1 MSQILVIGGTGFIGS
16 HVVAR
21 LVQAGHSVRVP
32 TRLLT
37 RAKQLLLLPT
47 VEVLEANVHDDRTL
61 DQLVAGCDTV
71 VNLAGVLHSRPADP
85 VGYSYGPDFARAHVE
100 LPRRITDAC
109 YKAGIRRLV
118 HISAL
123 GAKSDAPSEY
133 LRSKAAG
140 EEVLIAARA
149 RIDATVLRPSVVFGP
164 DDVFLNLFSRLQCVL
179 PVMLVASPEAKFQP
193 VHVADVAECVA
204 RCLVE
209 HDSIHH
215 SYDLCGPKVYTLRE
229 LVRFA
234 GAASGH
240 RRPVFGLPDGLAYL
254 QAWFMEWLPVKL
266 MSRDNLRSMQVPST
280 CDCEF
285 PFGIHPLSLEST
297 APAWLAGTG
306 RRGQQYNEYRGRA
319 GR

>member
-1 MSQILVIGGTGFIGS
+1 MSQILVIGGSGFIGG

-21 LVQAGHSVRVP
+21 LVHAGHDVRVP
-32 TRLLT
+32 TRLKR

-47 VEVLEANVHDDRTL
+47 VEVLEADIHNDRAL
-61 DQLVAGCDTV
+61 DQLVAGCDAV
-71 VNLAGVLHSRPADP
+71 VNLVGVLHSRSGHP
-85 VGYSYGPDFARAHVE
+85 YGPDFARAHVE

-109 YKAGIRRLV
+109 DKAGIRRLV
-118 HISAL
+118 HVSAL

-140 EEVLIAARA
+140 EEVLTAARA

-164 DDVFLNLFSRLQCVL
+164 DDAFLNIFSRLQWIL
-179 PVMLVASPEAKFQP
+179 PFMPLACPGAKFQP
-193 VHVADVAECVA
+193 VHVADVAACVA
-204 RCLVE
+204 RCLE
-209 HDSIHH
+209 EPDSINH

-234 GAASGH
+234 GDAIGH
-240 RRPVFGLPDGLAYL
+240 RRPVIGLPDGLAYL
-254 QAWFMEWLPVKL
+254 QAWAMEWLPVKL
-266 MSRDNLRSMQVPST
+266 ISRDNLRSMQVPST

-285 PFGIHPLSLEST
+285 PFGIHPVSLEAS
-297 APAWLAGTG
+297 APAWLGNKG
-306 RRGQQYNEYRGRA
+306 RSTQYNEYRGRA

>member
-1 MSQILVIGGTGFIGS
+1 MSQILVIGGSGFVGS

-21 LVQAGHSVRVP
+21 LVQAGHTVRVA
-32 TRLLT
+32 TRRRE
-37 RAKQLLLLPT
+37 RARQLFLLPT
-47 VEVLEANVHDDRTL
+47 VDVLQADVHDDRAL
-61 DQLVAGCDTV
+61 DQLVAGCDAV
-71 VNLAGVLHSRPADP
+71 VNLAGILHSRPGDP
-85 VGYSYGPDFARAHVE
+85 YGADFARVHVE

-109 YKAGIRRLV
+109 HKAGIRRLV
-118 HISAL
+118 HVSAL

-140 EEVLIAARA
+140 EEVLIAART

-164 DDVFLNLFSRLQCVL
+164 EDNFLNLFSRLQCVL
-179 PVMLVASPEAKFQP
+179 PVMLLACPEAKFQP
-193 VHVADVAECVA
+193 VHVTDVAECVA

-209 HDSIHH
+209 RDSIHR
-215 SYDLCGPKVYTLRE
+215 SYDLCGPKVYTLAE

-240 RRPVFGLPDGLAYL
+240 RRQVIGLPDSLAYL

-266 MSRDNLRSMQVPST
+266 LSRDNLRSMQVPST

-285 PFGIHPLSLEST
+285 PFGIHPVSLEST
-297 APAWLAGTG
+297 APAWLAGKGPRT
-306 RRGQQYNEYRGRA
+306 QYHEYRGRA

>member
-1 MSQILVIGGTGFIGS
+1 MSQILLIGGSGFIGS
-16 HVVAR
+16 HVAAR

-32 TRLLT
+32 TRLRS
-37 RAKQLLLLPT
+37 RARHLLLLPT
-47 VEVLEANVHDDRTL
+47 LEVLQANVHDDRTL
-61 DQLVAGCDTV
+61 DQLVAGCDAV
-71 VNLAGVLHSRPADP
+71 VNLAGILHSRGGDP
-85 VGYSYGPDFARAHVE
+85 YGPDFARAHVE

-118 HISAL
+118 HVSAL

-140 EEVLIAARA
+140 EQVLSAARK

-164 DDVFLNLFSRLQCVL
+164 EDSFLNLFSSLQRVL
-179 PVMLVASPEAKFQP
+179 PVMLLACPEAKFQP

-204 RCLVE
+204 RCLAGQDCVN
-209 HDSIHH
+209 H

-240 RRPVFGLPDGLAYL
+240 PRPVIGLPDSLATL
-254 QAWFMEWLPVKL
+254 QAWSMEWLPVKL
-266 MSRDNLRSMQVPST
+266 LSRDNLRSMQVPST

-285 PFGIHPLSLEST
+285 PFGIAPLSLEAT
-297 APAWLAGTG
+297 APAWLAGKG
-306 RRGQQYNEYRGRA
+306 PRAVYNEYRGRA

>member
-1 MSQILVIGGTGFIGS
+1 MSQILLIGGSGFIGS
-16 HVVAR
+16 HVAAR

-32 TRLLT
+32 TRLLS
-37 RAKQLLLLPT
+37 RARHLLLLPT
-47 VEVLEANVHDDRTL
+47 VEVLHANVHDDRTL
-61 DQLVAGCDTV
+61 DQLVAGCDAV
-71 VNLAGVLHSRPADP
+71 VNLAGILHSRSGDP
-85 VGYSYGPDFARAHVE
+85 YGPDFARAHVE

-118 HISAL
+118 HVSAL

-140 EEVLIAARA
+140 EQVLSAART

-164 DDVFLNLFSRLQCVL
+164 EDSFLNLFSSLQCVV
-179 PVMLVASPEAKFQP
+179 PVMLLACPEAKFQP

-204 RCLVE
+204 RCLAGQDCVN
-209 HDSIHH
+209 H

-234 GAASGH
+234 GAASAH
-240 RRPVFGLPDGLAYL
+240 PRPVIGLPDSLATL
-254 QAWFMEWLPVKL
+254 QAWSMEWLPVKL
-266 MSRDNLRSMQVPST
+266 LSRDNLRSMQVPST

-285 PFGIHPLSLEST
+285 PFGIAPLSLEAT
-297 APAWLAGTG
+297 APAWLAGKG
-306 RRGQQYNEYRGRA
+306 PRANYNEYRGRA

>member
-1 MSQILVIGGTGFIGS
+1 MSQILVIGGSGFIGS
-16 HVVAR
+16 HVAAR

-32 TRLLT
+32 TRLLP
-37 RAKQLLLLPT
+37 RARHLFLLPT
-47 VEVLEANVHDDRTL
+47 AEVLQADVHDDRTL
-61 DQLVAGCDTV
+61 DRLVAGCDAV
-71 VNLAGVLHSRPADP
+71 VNLAGILHSRRGDP
-85 VGYSYGPDFARAHVE
+85 YGPDFARAHVE

-109 YKAGIRRLV
+109 YKAGIRRVV
-118 HISAL
+118 HVSAL

-140 EEVLIAARA
+140 EQVLGAARA

-164 DDVFLNLFSRLQCVL
+164 EDGFLNLFARLQGVL
-179 PVMLVASPEAKFQP
+179 PVVLLACPEAKFQP

-204 RCLVE
+204 RCLVGQ
-209 HDSIHH
+209 DCVGR
-215 SYDLCGPKVYTLRE
+215 SYDLCGPKVYTLAE

-240 RRPVFGLPDGLAYL
+240 PRPVIGLPDSLAYL
-254 QAWFMEWLPVKL
+254 QAWSMEWLPVKL
-266 MSRDNLRSMQVPST
+266 LSRDNLRSMQVPST

-285 PFGIHPLSLEST
+285 PFGIAPRSMEAT
-297 APAWLAGTG
+297 APAWLEGKGPRAI
-306 RRGQQYNEYRGRA
+306 YNEYRGRA

>member
-1 MSQILVIGGTGFIGS
+1 MSQILVIGGSGFIGS
-16 HVVAR
+16 HVVAK
-21 LVQAGHSVRVP
+21 LVQAGHLVRVP
-32 TRLLT
+32 TRRRK
-37 RAKQLLLLPT
+37 RAKELFLLPT
-47 VEVLEANVHDDRTL
+47 AEVMEADVHDDRSL
-61 DQLVAGCDTV
+61 DQLVAGCDVV
-71 VNLAGVLHSRPADP
+71 VNLAGILHSRPGSP
-85 VGYSYGPDFARAHVE
+85 YGPDFARVHVE
-100 LPRRITDAC
+100 LPRRLTDAC

-118 HISAL
+118 HVSAL

-164 DDVFLNLFSRLQCVL
+164 EDVFLNLFSTLQCVL

-193 VHVADVAECVA
+193 VYVADVAECVA

-209 HDSIHH
+209 RDSINH

-234 GAASGH
+234 GAAAGH
-240 RRPVFGLPDGLAYL
+240 RRPVLGLPGGLAYL
-254 QAWFMEWLPVKL
+254 QAWAMEWLPVKL
-266 MSRDNLRSMQVPST
+266 MSRDNLRSLLVPST

-285 PFGIHPLSLEST
+285 PFGIRPTSIEAS
-297 APAWLAGTG
+297 APAWLARKG
-306 RRGQQYNEYRGRA
+306 RRTQEYNELRGRA